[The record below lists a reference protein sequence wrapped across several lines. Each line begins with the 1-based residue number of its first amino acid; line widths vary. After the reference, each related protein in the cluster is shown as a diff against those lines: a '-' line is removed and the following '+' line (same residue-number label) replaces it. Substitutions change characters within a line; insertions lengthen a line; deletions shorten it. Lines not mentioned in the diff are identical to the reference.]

1 MLAVA
6 AITITVHTL
15 EAVVVAIAVLVY
27 LLVFIARRI

>member
-1 MLAVA
+1 MLA

-15 EAVVVAIAVLVY
+15 EAVVAAIAVLVY